1 MHFQMKSILKNNHN
15 YTLKHASI
23 KTHYNDLNK
32 SPRCTDH
39 ILFIL
44 ELHFNPSIFVFF
56 YLLFG
61 FYNTYYYCEEPISI
75 AQIFGVFLVL
85 FNKQTIL
92 TNLLKALLY
101 ITLLHSNHSILFFFL
116 FQFFFIVRRK

>member
-1 MHFQMKSILKNNHN
+1 MKNILKNNRN
-15 YTLKHASI
+15 YTSKHASI

-44 ELHFNPSIFVFF
+44 ELHFNPPIFVFVF
-56 YLLFG
+56 FLLFG
-61 FYNTYYYCEEPISI
+61 FYNTYYCWEEPISI

-116 FQFFFIVRRK
+116 FQFFFYYKEKIN